1 VLVGTVT
8 VVVPVVVTRLCVV
21 VPVVRM
27 VEVLMARKDE
37 QNDCPPAKGMSLKAC
52 EHAFACPVSAL
63 AEAVSTA
70 NPAVKT

>member
-1 VLVGTVT
+1 
-8 VVVPVVVTRLCVV
+8 
-21 VPVVRM
+21 M